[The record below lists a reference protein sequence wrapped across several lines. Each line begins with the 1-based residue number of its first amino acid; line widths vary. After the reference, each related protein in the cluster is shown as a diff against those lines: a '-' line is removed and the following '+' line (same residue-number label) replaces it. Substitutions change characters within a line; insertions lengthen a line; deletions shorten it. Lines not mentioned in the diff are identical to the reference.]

1 MCARFTLT
9 LPDYA
14 ALARALGVEIMGAP
28 GDLYHP
34 RYNAAPGQQQ
44 LILRAHD
51 GRREIVPAR
60 WGLIPRWAKDPS
72 IASKLVNARAETAR
86 EKPAFRDAFVKRRCV
101 IPADGFY
108 EWGGK
113 KGARQP
119 FWFHPKAGGLL
130 CMAGLYESWKD
141 PETGEQERT
150 FTILTTPANEVVGRL
165 HDRMPALLDM
175 AELDAWL
182 GAAGANTG
190 TDVEALLRPAAASV
204 LEARPVSPRV
214 NSVTHDE
221 PSLIEEFRAAEPKD
235 RARAG
240 QTLPLFKL

>member
-14 ALARALGVEIMGAP
+14 ALARALGVEITGAP
-28 GDLYHP
+28 LDLYHP

-72 IASKLVNARAETAR
+72 IASKLVNARAETAP

-101 IPADGFY
+101 VPADGFY

-113 KGARQP
+113 KGARRP
-119 FWFHPKAGGLL
+119 FWFHPKGGGLL
-130 CMAGLYESWKD
+130 RLAGLYESWKD
-141 PETGEQERT
+141 PETGEPLLT
-150 FTILTTPANEVVGRL
+150 FTILTTPANAVVGKL
-165 HDRMPALLDM
+165 HTRMPALLGEED
-175 AELDAWL
+175 LDVWL
-182 GAAGANTG
+182 GREDAAGSL
-190 TDVEALLRPAAASV
+190 EALLRPAPADV
-204 LEARPVSPRV
+204 LEMRPVSPRV
-214 NSVTHDE
+214 NSVTHDD
-221 PSLIEEFRAAEPKD
+221 PSLLEEVRPEEPAARP
-235 RARAG
+235 RAG
-240 QTLPLFKL
+240 ETLPLFKGR